1 MRGGV
6 AGGQD
11 ATGRLGSPTR
21 SRSLCSSVEDHLV
34 LDTLAV

>member
-1 MRGGV
+1 MRRGV

-11 ATGRLGSPTR
+11 AARRLGSPT
-21 SRSLCSSVEDHLV
+21 SRCLCSSVEDHLV